1 MSARLQDRAV
11 AHVEDAYVRLT
22 HEAGLAIITLNRPE
36 RANAVDAG
44 MARALRGAT
53 ERLSGEMG
61 VRAVLLRAEGKMFCA
76 GGDLVAFA
84 AEGAGAPAY
93 VAGVV
98 RDLHAA
104 LEALRGLPA
113 PVVAAVHGAA
123 AGAGFGLAMA
133 ADIVIVGEDARFLM
147 AYTKAGVTPDG
158 GTSWILPRLV
168 GLRRA
173 LDLTFRN
180 TPVNAREALALG
192 LVSEVVGV
200 GALEARAL
208 QVARELASGPTA
220 AFAGAKRLLYA
231 SLDRTYPEQLHAES
245 ECVIAAFDQRDG
257 QEGVRAFADKRA
269 PIFSGI

>member
-1 MSARLQDRAV
+1 MSARAPDDTL
-11 AHVEDAYVRLT
+11 VRVT
-22 HEAGLAIITLNRPE
+22 HEQGLAILTLSRPE
-36 RANAVDAG
+36 RANAVDAP
-44 MARALRGAT
+44 MASALRRAT
-53 ERLSGEMG
+53 ESLSQAPA
-61 VRAVLLRAEGKMFCA
+61 VRAVLVRAEGKMFCA

-84 AEGAGAPAY
+84 AEGERAPAY

-104 LEALRGLPA
+104 LEALTRLPA

-133 ADIVIVGEDARFLM
+133 ADIVIAGEDARFLM

-180 TPVNAREALALG
+180 TPVHAREALALG
-192 LVSEVVGV
+192 LVSEVVAAD
-200 GALEARAL
+200 ALEARAFE
-208 QVARELASGPTA
+208 VARELSSGPTA
-220 AFAGAKRLLYA
+220 AFSGAKRLLYA
-231 SLDRTYPEQLHAES
+231 SLDRTFSEQLQAES
-245 ECVIAAFDQRDG
+245 DCVVAAFNKRDG

-269 PIFSGI
+269 PVFSGA